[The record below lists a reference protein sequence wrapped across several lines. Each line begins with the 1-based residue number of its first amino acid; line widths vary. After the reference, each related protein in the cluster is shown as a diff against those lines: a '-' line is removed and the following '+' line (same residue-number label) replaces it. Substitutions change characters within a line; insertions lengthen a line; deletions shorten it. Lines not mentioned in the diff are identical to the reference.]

1 MQRERRNLEAL
12 LGRSVP
18 GGQLTKPEVKALVT
32 ALRDIVGVLR
42 DADPADK
49 AELYA
54 ELGLNLTY
62 HPDGRV
68 AVEALPRGV
77 EVRVGGG
84 T

>member
-1 MQRERRNLEAL
+1 L
-12 LGRSVP
+12 
-18 GGQLTKPEVKALVT
+18 EVKALVT

-42 DADPADK
+42 DAEPADK

-54 ELGLNLTY
+54 ELGVRLSY
-62 HPDGRV
+62 RPDGPV